1 MRAAKGHDVDVMG
14 LSYKAGDGYLAHAH
28 GRSNQQAVF
37 LSTLG
42 RTYSLEAHT
51 LPSAR
56 SQGEPLT
63 GRFALGAGEEV
74 RHLVM
79 GNEGEPYLICS
90 DAGYGFVCK
99 YDDLIGKN
107 KNGKALLTV
116 PESSSDP
123 VCGARSCLVI
133 LRPNLRR
140 QKSNTREIMVVLL
153 YTEKAAN
160 GTMPETMPGMAAAKR
175 KKRRYLTADW

>member
-1 MRAAKGHDVDVMG
+1 M
-14 LSYKAGDGYLAHAH
+14 
-28 GRSNQQAVF
+28 F

-42 RTYSLEAHT
+42 EPTPWRPT

-79 GNEGEPYLICS
+79 GNEGEPYLVCS

-116 PESSSDP
+116 PEGVSSW
-123 VCGARSCLVI
+123 
-133 LRPNLRR
+133 RPR
-140 QKSNTREIMVVLL
+140 
-153 YTEKAAN
+153 
-160 GTMPETMPGMAAAKR
+160 G
-175 KKRRYLTADW
+175 

>member
-1 MRAAKGHDVDVMG
+1 ILSDKGWVRAAKGHDVDVAG
-14 LSYKAGDGYLAHAH
+14 LSYKAGDGYLAHAC

-42 RTYSLEAHT
+42 RTYALEAHT

-90 DAGYGFVCK
+90 DAGYGFVCT

-116 PESSSDP
+116 PEGGQ
-123 VCGARSCLVI
+123 V
-133 LRPNLRR
+133 
-140 QKSNTREIMVVLL
+140 M
-153 YTEKAAN
+153 
-160 GTMPETMPGMAAAKR
+160 
-175 KKRRYLTADW
+175 